1 MKILLRIVAVL
12 FVAIGLFLIVAVINA
27 LASEGGARAGVAVA
41 YVAGAIVLGFLA
53 VWMWRRTATPT
64 DAPPPPPAP

>member
-12 FVAIGLFLIVAVINA
+12 FVAIGVFLIAAVINA
-27 LASEGGARAGVAVA
+27 ISSENGARPGVAVA

-53 VWMWRRTATPT
+53 VWMWRRTATSA
-64 DAPPPPPAP
+64 DAPPPPAP